1 MKSALDLRLAISGL
15 GLLFLLGLIFIAFLP
30 ETTNRDLPE

>member
-1 MKSALDLRLAISGL
+1 MKSALDLRLAITSL